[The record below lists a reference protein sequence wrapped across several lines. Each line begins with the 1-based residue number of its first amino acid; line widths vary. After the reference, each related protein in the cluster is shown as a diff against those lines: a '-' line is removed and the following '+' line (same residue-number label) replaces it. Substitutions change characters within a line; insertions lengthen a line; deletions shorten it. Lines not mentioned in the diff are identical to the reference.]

1 MSCPLLSIELPVFTL
16 RRPVAAENRLLVFES
31 DAVFPEPAQLRSRE
45 LKGPLKVYTWAEL
58 EAVLCKMRWIM
69 GQNEVAARMI
79 WLLLG
84 RFHNGY
90 EKWDDVQEAI
100 DMMFFVVLSWLLQ
113 KAVGKFA
120 FSRGSSVARLSK
132 NALMHGLT
140 QYKEETYATP
150 TIVVDKLPWHGYVE
164 RAVRVMND
172 TIFAARFGR
181 ISTMCRGQCETLQ
194 SANNG
199 RVQRLIRDFR
209 PYNDATSS
217 QSVRILAMNSVDDQM
232 PTLVSSASSTS
243 SMSEAVYE
251 EF

>member
-1 MSCPLLSIELPVFTL
+1 
-16 RRPVAAENRLLVFES
+16 
-31 DAVFPEPAQLRSRE
+31 
-45 LKGPLKVYTWAEL
+45 
-58 EAVLCKMRWIM
+58 
-69 GQNEVAARMI
+69 
-79 WLLLG
+79 
-84 RFHNGY
+84 
-90 EKWDDVQEAI
+90 
-100 DMMFFVVLSWLLQ
+100 MMFFAMLSWLLQ

-120 FSRGSSVARLSK
+120 ISRGSSVARLSK

-150 TIVVDKLPWHGYVE
+150 TFVVDKLPWHGYVE

-172 TIFAARFGR
+172 MIFATRFGR
-181 ISTMCRGQCETLQ
+181 TSTMSRGQCETLQ

-199 RVQRLIRDFR
+199 RMRLIRDFR
-209 PYNDATSS
+209 PYNDVNSS

>member
-1 MSCPLLSIELPVFTL
+1 
-16 RRPVAAENRLLVFES
+16 
-31 DAVFPEPAQLRSRE
+31 
-45 LKGPLKVYTWAEL
+45 
-58 EAVLCKMRWIM
+58 M

-90 EKWDDVQEAI
+90 EKWDDVQEVI
-100 DMMFFVVLSWLLQ
+100 DMMFFVMLSWLLQ

-150 TIVVDKLPWHGYVE
+150 AIVVDKLPWHGYVE